1 MVNISPV
8 YFTNKHITGNFQDF
22 RYDLLGHICF
32 KMGTHGSE
40 KRKKPPPL
48 KFCCVFLPLR
58 IKKYDK
64 KSLLILQLSEGHL
77 FWESLL
83 IILSQF
89 RNLTNAR
96 LGNAFHCF

>member
-22 RYDLLGHICF
+22 PYDLLGHICF

-58 IKKYDK
+58 IKKCDK
-64 KSLLILQLSEGHL
+64 NCSSHI
-77 FWESLL
+77 
-83 IILSQF
+83 
-89 RNLTNAR
+89 A
-96 LGNAFHCF
+96 AF